1 MIARDCIDVLSEVA
15 EGLGYLTPV
24 EPIAMPRPEEIE
36 MVIAMTYHELS
47 ASTVEQRTGVVYVGF
62 GLGLPRTLAVN
73 MLGCPTRSG
82 ISDEVAREAA
92 LEMVNVLT
100 GNLLPVVY
108 GSNCE
113 FRLSSPRAAAGLV
126 NSGFQVAALATEE
139 GVIAIVI
146 QEAR

>member
-62 GLGLPRTLAVN
+62 GLGLPRTHYQKRRKHDQQ
-73 MLGCPTRSG
+73 P
-82 ISDEVAREAA
+82 
-92 LEMVNVLT
+92 
-100 GNLLPVVY
+100 
-108 GSNCE
+108 
-113 FRLSSPRAAAGLV
+113 
-126 NSGFQVAALATEE
+126 
-139 GVIAIVI
+139 
-146 QEAR
+146 